1 MFWGTPSFFWDKKST
16 MILFENFKKHPPT
29 PRVLLGLCSI
39 KKVPAPPPPPPPRLC
54 NGLLVFPGI
63 SMKKRREE
71 GVKVQARK
79 VDTICQTDFSKQ
91 YTNCSKLVK

>member
-39 KKVPAPPPPPPPRLC
+39 KKVPAPPRNYYNNKNVRHKSYWLLTHRL
-54 NGLLVFPGI
+54 
-63 SMKKRREE
+63 
-71 GVKVQARK
+71 
-79 VDTICQTDFSKQ
+79 DQ
-91 YTNCSKLVK
+91 Y

>member
-39 KKVPAPPPPPPPRLC
+39 KKVPAPPLVVLLLFKRLIRS
-54 NGLLVFPGI
+54 LSHKI
-63 SMKKRREE
+63 AS
-71 GVKVQARK
+71 
-79 VDTICQTDFSKQ
+79 
-91 YTNCSKLVK
+91 YT

>member
-39 KKVPAPPPPPPPRLC
+39 KKVPAPPPVAQSEVYVYL
-54 NGLLVFPGI
+54 GQ
-63 SMKKRREE
+63 K
-71 GVKVQARK
+71 
-79 VDTICQTDFSKQ
+79 
-91 YTNCSKLVK
+91 

>member
-39 KKVPAPPPPPPPRLC
+39 KKVPAPPVLAIK
-54 NGLLVFPGI
+54 N
-63 SMKKRREE
+63 
-71 GVKVQARK
+71 A
-79 VDTICQTDFSKQ
+79 
-91 YTNCSKLVK
+91 

>member
-39 KKVPAPPPPPPPRLC
+39 KKVPAPPPPPPPVPTATHLMMIFVCTYIWLIRMS
-54 NGLLVFPGI
+54 V
-63 SMKKRREE
+63 
-71 GVKVQARK
+71 A
-79 VDTICQTDFSKQ
+79 
-91 YTNCSKLVK
+91 

>member
-39 KKVPAPPPPPPPRLC
+39 KKVPAPPPPPPPRM
-54 NGLLVFPGI
+54 VSEAF
-63 SMKKRREE
+63 
-71 GVKVQARK
+71 VQLP
-79 VDTICQTDFSKQ
+79 II
-91 YTNCSKLVK
+91 

>member
-39 KKVPAPPPPPPPRLC
+39 KKVPAPPP
-54 NGLLVFPGI
+54 G
-63 SMKKRREE
+63 
-71 GVKVQARK
+71 RK
-79 VDTICQTDFSKQ
+79 LEIYQNIDIVINLF
-91 YTNCSKLVK
+91 